1 MKGRKTGGR
10 KTGTPNKRT
19 LENERKARE
28 SGLMPLDYALKV
40 MRDPNVEPQ
49 RRDWA
54 CQTAIPYLHA
64 RRAPEDK
71 KGNIVPP
78 MVYTHPSLEADG
90 SDVAEDKSELLH

>member
-28 SGLMPLDYALKV
+28 SGLMPLDYALEV
-40 MRDPNVEPQ
+40 MRDPNIESD

-54 CQTAIPYLHA
+54 CQTAMPYLHA

-71 KGNIVPP
+71 HGETATYILTTNVDPD
-78 MVYTHPSLEADG
+78 A
-90 SDVAEDKSELLH
+90 